1 MNVTAKK
8 HALRMFTNGVYIL
21 TARSEDEIG
30 AATVTWV
37 SQASFTPPLL
47 TVAVRPT
54 NSVFRCLAKSAVAA
68 LHVLGHDQTDVAK
81 KFFTPTAV
89 HDGTING
96 EPFCHGTTRAPI
108 LSNVPA
114 YLECAVRQIVDQGS
128 DHAVVILEVLDAV
141 CRERVRPL
149 TMADT
154 PWEYGG

>member
-1 MNVTAKK
+1 MNVAAKK
-8 HALRMFTNGVYIL
+8 TTLRMFTNGVYIL
-21 TARSEDEIG
+21 TSRHDEEIG

-54 NSVFRCLAKSAVAA
+54 NSVFRCLAKSAVAV
-68 LHVLGHDQTDVAK
+68 LHVLGHHQTDLAK

-89 HDGTING
+89 QDDTING
-96 EPFCHGTTRAPI
+96 EPFSHGAMRAPI
-108 LSNVPA
+108 LSNAPA
-114 YLECAVRQIVDQGS
+114 YLECTVRQIVDQGS
-128 DHAVVILEVLDAV
+128 DHAVVILEVVDAV

>member
-1 MNVTAKK
+1 MNVTDKK
-8 HALRMFTNGVYIL
+8 HTLRMFTNGVYIL
-21 TARSEDEIG
+21 TSRSDDGFG

-54 NSVFRCLAKSAVAA
+54 NSVFRCLAKSSVAA
-68 LHVLGHDQTDVAK
+68 LHVLSHEQAEMAK

-89 HDGTING
+89 QDGTING
-96 EPFCHGTTRAPI
+96 EPFYEGSTLAPI
-108 LSNVPA
+108 LSNAPA

-128 DHAVVILEVLDAV
+128 DHAVVILEVIEAV
-141 CRERVRPL
+141 CRERVKPL